1 MIATAGTAA
10 YLEAHGLSV
19 DEIVD
24 KVGEESHG
32 KQTAVDLI
40 AAGKVQLVINTPR
53 GSGPRADGA
62 YIRTAASVHRIPCL
76 TTVAA
81 AVAAANGMADWASH
95 DLRVRTLQEFH
106 AVDQLDL
113 GL

>member
-1 MIATAGTAA
+1 MR
-10 YLEAHGLSV
+10 S
-19 DEIVD
+19 
-24 KVGEESHG
+24 
-32 KQTAVDLI
+32 TAVDLI
-40 AAGKVQLVINTPR
+40 ADGKIDLVINTPR

-62 YIRTAASVHRIPCL
+62 YIRAAAGVHRVPCI

-95 DLRVRTLQEFH
+95 DLSVRTLQEFH
-106 AVDQLDL
+106 ASDQLGL